1 MARYHVELPRGQQQ
15 FLPSPSVT
23 VRCGFGIAIRLPA
36 AILAAAV
43 HKSDGVRLQGEL
55 FWPCFLRENL
65 R

>member
-1 MARYHVELPRGQQQ
+1 MLNYHAGSSNSYLAQV
-15 FLPSPSVT
+15 LPSAV
-23 VRCGFGIAIRLPA
+23 VFDIAIRLSA